1 MTLRIDG
8 LVQLMPDQ
16 YWPAFSELLRCL
28 ADALD
33 AGEPLMPLPSFAILR
48 KAAPERRGVRQ
59 DETGGA

>member
-1 MTLRIDG
+1 
-8 LVQLMPDQ
+8 MPDQ
-16 YWPAFSELLRCL
+16 YWPACSELLRCL

-48 KAAPERRGVRQ
+48 KGPLERRGVTQ